1 MENSEIKIM
10 VIGDFLTGKTN
21 FIKRWTKDKFTDNYE
36 PTIISDDEQ
45 KQIEIDGKTY
55 NVHIKEFPRIDLNI
69 INSYNNYFNGIIF
82 LSDATL
88 EDSIYYSLNKKNLLK
103 EYDFLDEDILLSI
116 LIENKSDLLTEKNE
130 NLESEVKKFAK
141 ENGFIDGFLVSS
153 KTGEKVNESIEFLIK
168 EIIKLFEIKKKLNDN
183 NNENDIDIYEIK
195 FDDPE
200 ENENILEV
208 ILTKKE
214 DDILCKY
221 KSEINIDE
229 LKEKYKILKQI
240 KNRNQLIETFEK
252 VINKKRVKILLYL
265 KKLVIQIGFIFIN
278 AIGKEQ
284 EITFELA
291 YEDYENREDLEKKL
305 IKEIINIQNREEE
318 KEEDLKETIINI
330 SENDICKEGMLQVED
345 KSGNFKDIW
354 MVITPKNIYIFKY
367 KNNYK
372 NPLDD
377 IDVKDVKTAKTNQKY
392 SSSYC
397 FVRHII

>member
-168 EIIKLFEIKKKLNDN
+168 EIIKLFKKKKKLNDN

-195 FDDPE
+195 FDDSE
-200 ENENILEV
+200 ENENILKV
-208 ILTKKE
+208 NLTQKE
-214 DDILCKY
+214 DDILCEY

>member
-168 EIIKLFEIKKKLNDN
+168 EIIKLFKIKKKLNDN
-183 NNENDIDIYEIK
+183 NNENDIDIHEIK
-195 FDDPE
+195 FDDSE
-200 ENENILEV
+200 ENENILKV
-208 ILTKKE
+208 ILTQKE
-214 DDILCKY
+214 DDILCEY

>member
-168 EIIKLFEIKKKLNDN
+168 EIIKLFKIKKKLNDN
-183 NNENDIDIYEIK
+183 NNENDIDIHEIK
-195 FDDPE
+195 FDDSE
-200 ENENILEV
+200 ENENILKV
-208 ILTKKE
+208 NLTQKE
-214 DDILCKY
+214 DDILCEY

>member
-168 EIIKLFEIKKKLNDN
+168 EIIKLFKIKKKLNDN

-195 FDDPE
+195 FDDSE
-200 ENENILEV
+200 ENENILKV
-208 ILTKKE
+208 NLTQKE
-214 DDILCKY
+214 DDILCEY

>member
-168 EIIKLFEIKKKLNDN
+168 EIIKLFKIKKKLNDN

-195 FDDPE
+195 FDESE
-200 ENENILEV
+200 ENENILKV
-208 ILTKKE
+208 NLTQKE
-214 DDILCKY
+214 DDILCEY

>member
-1 MENSEIKIM
+1 MK
-10 VIGDFLTGKTN
+10 KT
-21 FIKRWTKDKFTDNYE
+21 KFTDNYE

-141 ENGFIDGFLVSS
+141 ENGFIDGFLVSA

-183 NNENDIDIYEIK
+183 NNENVIDIYEIK

-372 NPLDD
+372 NPLDE

>member
-1 MENSEIKIM
+1 M

-168 EIIKLFEIKKKLNDN
+168 EIIKLFKIKKKLNDN
-183 NNENDIDIYEIK
+183 NNENDIDIHEIK
-195 FDDPE
+195 FDDSE
-200 ENENILEV
+200 ENENILKV
-208 ILTKKE
+208 ILTQKE
-214 DDILCKY
+214 DDILCEY

>member
-1 MENSEIKIM
+1 M
-10 VIGDFLTGKTN
+10 
-21 FIKRWTKDKFTDNYE
+21 
-36 PTIISDDEQ
+36 
-45 KQIEIDGKTY
+45 
-55 NVHIKEFPRIDLNI
+55 
-69 INSYNNYFNGIIF
+69 
-82 LSDATL
+82 
-88 EDSIYYSLNKKNLLK
+88 
-103 EYDFLDEDILLSI
+103 
-116 LIENKSDLLTEKNE
+116 
-130 NLESEVKKFAK
+130 
-141 ENGFIDGFLVSS
+141 
-153 KTGEKVNESIEFLIK
+153 
-168 EIIKLFEIKKKLNDN
+168 FEIKKKLNDN

-195 FDDPE
+195 FDDSE
-200 ENENILEV
+200 ENENILKV
-208 ILTKKE
+208 NLTQKE
-214 DDILCKY
+214 DDILCEY